1 MLMLISMVVSGI
13 LMVALAVLYFKTI
26 RAIERDD
33 INEAMARAQRL
44 KSRRTSSPLAGA

>member
-1 MLMLISMVVSGI
+1 MSMLISMVFAGV
-13 LMVALAVLYFKTI
+13 LMVVLAVLYFKTI

-44 KSRRTSSPLAGA
+44 KNKRASSPLASA